1 MLRRILITSSAVS
14 VLLLGTEA
22 LAHHNMTAIFDF
34 NDRVTLN
41 GTLTKIDWRNPHTYL
56 TIDVQGGAG
65 ATESWQAEG
74 PSPTWFRIRDI
85 GKADFEGNLGK
96 SLTVEVSRARDK
108 SRSGLIRTIT
118 LPTGRVVSAF
128 SMSFDFGA
136 IGGCG
141 ASSAFITCR
150 PRSVI
155 LLRVR
160 SANCGI
166 SALICRKTSSIV

>member
-1 MLRRILITSSAVS
+1 MVRRILVAVAFA
-14 VLLLGTEA
+14 VVPLAHGA
-22 LAHHNMTAIFDF
+22 LAHHNMTALFDF

-56 TIDVQGGAG
+56 TIDVQGAG

-96 SLTVEVSRARDK
+96 TLTVEVSRARDK

-118 LPTGRVVSAF
+118 LPGGRVVSA
-128 SMSFDFGA
+128 
-136 IGGCG
+136 C
-141 ASSAFITCR
+141 
-150 PRSVI
+150 PQ
-155 LLRVR
+155 
-160 SANCGI
+160 NC
-166 SALICRKTSSIV
+166 